1 MILICFIYICNIM
14 QMLYFLEMWLI
25 LFQNVIYF
33 FLKIVVLQLD
43 QVFIKLLENF
53 DGIEKKS
60 NNVIMFESDGIYY
73 YI

>member
-1 MILICFIYICNIM
+1 MILICFIYICNIT

-60 NNVIMFESDGIYY
+60 NNVIMFESDEIYR

>member
-60 NNVIMFESDGIYY
+60 NNVIMFESDGIYR